1 VELAP
6 LYFSR
11 DQLTTEAYF
20 DATDGTWLNA
30 KNLFAIYDAVVGWM
44 ERKYLE
50 SGIGYML
57 KSSKKESFKF
67 PSYLSTT

>member
-30 KNLFAIYDAVVGWM
+30 KNLFAIYDAVVGWNGTQIL
-44 ERKYLE
+44 RVWHRLYA
-50 SGIGYML
+50 
-57 KSSKKESFKF
+57 
-67 PSYLSTT
+67 